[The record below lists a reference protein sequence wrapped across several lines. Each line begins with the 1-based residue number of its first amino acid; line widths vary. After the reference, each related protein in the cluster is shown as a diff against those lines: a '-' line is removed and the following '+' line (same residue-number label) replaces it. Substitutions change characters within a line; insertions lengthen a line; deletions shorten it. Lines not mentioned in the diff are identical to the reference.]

1 MDREASWGCKES
13 DITEQLGTAQHSSAQ
28 RTSNDVDVSF
38 EDYVTKKITDSL
50 LCWFQ

>member
-13 DITEQLGTAQHSSAQ
+13 DITERLGTAQHSSAQ